1 MNVRHSTAT
10 PINQYQLTIIE
21 SGLLLSRLAREIEFL
36 KNELRRASAEFRKDP
51 KYFTSHALHELSEH
65 SRAAISKPHAIP
77 GKAPDPPPNRPG
89 AAVAVV
95 TANQGLLKLV
105 SSRRLRRFSPPYQR
119 RRL

>member
-77 GKAPDPPPNRPG
+77 ASLISLFTI
-89 AAVAVV
+89 AAIITMVLLVDRAR
-95 TANQGLLKLV
+95 ANPTSASENEPAQEFV
-105 SSRRLRRFSPPYQR
+105 M
-119 RRL
+119 